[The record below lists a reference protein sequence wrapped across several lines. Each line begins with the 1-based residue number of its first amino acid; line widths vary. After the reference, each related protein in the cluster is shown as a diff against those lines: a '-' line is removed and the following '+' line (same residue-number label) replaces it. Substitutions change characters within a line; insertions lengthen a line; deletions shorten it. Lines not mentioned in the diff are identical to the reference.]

1 MSETV
6 DQKAPLSPNDPAY
19 YAPRVPRD
27 LDAARLPRLGETT
40 RPFRPPATSIT
51 DTTIDGQLE
60 SAVRESLRH
69 PLDPESVEEPPELE
83 RGGLLGVI
91 GRFAAAVGAA
101 AFVALLFV
109 IVIPSLRE
117 RPSTEQSAAEVIDS
131 MKAAIS
137 KSEQAAA
144 KPREPQPSPSPAA
157 APSPSPS
164 PELQSILAA
173 SSASNAPANHEESET
188 LLKQFMQWQQK
199 PAEAEESAESKR

>member
-51 DTTIDGQLE
+51 DTTLDGQLE

-69 PLDPESVEEPPELE
+69 PLDPEAVEEPPELE

-117 RPSTEQSAAEVIDS
+117 RPSTEPSAAEVIDS
-131 MKAAIS
+131 MKAAIA
-137 KSEQAAA
+137 KSEPAA
-144 KPREPQPSPSPAA
+144 KPREVQPS
-157 APSPSPS
+157 PSPSPS
-164 PELQSILAA
+164 PELQSITA
-173 SSASNAPANHEESET
+173 SSASTSPVSHEESET

-199 PAEAEESAESKR
+199 PAEAEEK

>member
-6 DQKAPLSPNDPAY
+6 DQKTPLSPNDPAY

-27 LDAARLPRLGETT
+27 LDASRLPKLGET

-51 DTTIDGQLE
+51 DTTLEGQLE

-69 PLDPESVEEPPELE
+69 PLDPEAMDEPPEVE
-83 RGGLLGVI
+83 RGGILGVV

-117 RPSTEQSAAEVIDS
+117 RPSTEPSAAEVIDS

-137 KSEQAAA
+137 RSEQAAV
-144 KPREPQPSPSPAA
+144 KPREVQL
-157 APSPSPS
+157 S
-164 PELQSILAA
+164 PEVQSITAA
-173 SSASNAPANHEESET
+173 TESSSQPASHEESEV

-199 PAEAEESAESKR
+199 PAEAENR

>member
-6 DQKAPLSPNDPAY
+6 DQKTPLSPNDPAY

-27 LDAARLPRLGETT
+27 TDAARLPKLGET

-51 DTTIDGQLE
+51 DTTLEGQLE

-69 PLDPESVEEPPELE
+69 PLDPEAMDEPPEVE
-83 RGGLLGVI
+83 RGGLLGVV

-117 RPSTEQSAAEVIDS
+117 RPSTEPSAAEVIDS

-137 KSEQAAA
+137 RSEQAAV
-144 KPREPQPSPSPAA
+144 KPREVQPSP
-157 APSPSPS
+157 
-164 PELQSILAA
+164 EVQSVTAA
-173 SSASNAPANHEESET
+173 SESSSPPVNHEESEV

-199 PAEAEESAESKR
+199 PAETESR

>member
-6 DQKAPLSPNDPAY
+6 DQKTPLSPNDPAY

-27 LDAARLPRLGETT
+27 LDTSRLPKLGET
-40 RPFRPPATSIT
+40 RPFRAPATSIT
-51 DTTIDGQLE
+51 DTTLEGQLE

-69 PLDPESVEEPPELE
+69 PLDPEAMDEPPEVE

-117 RPSTEQSAAEVIDS
+117 RPSTEPSAAEVIDS

-137 KSEQAAA
+137 RSEQAAVR
-144 KPREPQPSPSPAA
+144 PREVQPSP
-157 APSPSPS
+157 
-164 PELQSILAA
+164 EVQSITAA
-173 SSASNAPANHEESET
+173 SESSSPPASHEESEV

-199 PAEAEESAESKR
+199 PAETENR

>member
-27 LDAARLPRLGETT
+27 ADAARLPRLGDT
-40 RPFRPPATSIT
+40 RAFRPPATSIT
-51 DTTIDGQLE
+51 DTTLDGQLE
-60 SAVRESLRH
+60 DAVRESLRH
-69 PLDPESVEEPPELE
+69 PLDPEAMEEPPELE
-83 RGGLLGVI
+83 RGGLLGVV

-109 IVIPSLRE
+109 IVIPSLRQQ
-117 RPSTEQSAAEVIDS
+117 PSTEPSAAEMIDS

-137 KSEQAAA
+137 KSEPIAKPEQIA
-144 KPREPQPSPSPAA
+144 KPRDPQ
-157 APSPSPS
+157 PS
-164 PELQSILAA
+164 PELQSILTTAESSPPA
-173 SSASNAPANHEESET
+173 SHEESET

-199 PAEAEESAESKR
+199 PAEENR

>member
-1 MSETV
+1 MSETIE
-6 DQKAPLSPNDPAY
+6 QKTPLSPNDPAY

-69 PLDPESVEEPPELE
+69 PLDPEAVEEPPELE

-117 RPSTEQSAAEVIDS
+117 RPSSEQSAAEVIDS

-137 KSEQAAA
+137 KSEQVA
-144 KPREPQPSPSPAA
+144 KVREPQPSPASAPALSSESQP
-157 APSPSPS
+157 APSAGSTPVS
-164 PELQSILAA
+164 
-173 SSASNAPANHEESET
+173 HEESET

-199 PAEAEESAESKR
+199 PAEAEEGADAKR

>member
-27 LDAARLPRLGETT
+27 TDAARLPKLGET
-40 RPFRPPATSIT
+40 RPFRPLATSIT
-51 DTTIDGQLE
+51 DTTLDGQLE

-69 PLDPESVEEPPELE
+69 PLDPEAMEEPPESE
-83 RGGLLGVI
+83 RGGLLGVV

-117 RPSTEQSAAEVIDS
+117 RPSTEPSAAEVIDS

-137 KSEQAAA
+137 KSEQAAV
-144 KPREPQPSPSPAA
+144 RSHEVQPLPSQ
-157 APSPSPS
+157 
-164 PELQSILAA
+164 ELQAITA
-173 SSASNAPANHEESET
+173 SSANSSPPVSHEESEA
-188 LLKQFMQWQQK
+188 LLKQFMQWQQT
-199 PAEAEESAESKR
+199 PAEAEKR